1 MNISIEHVT
10 KKIKDATVL
19 KDICL
24 EMKGGTV
31 YGLQGKNGSGKTM
44 LMRAISGLIRPT
56 SGRIVIN
63 GEQLHKNI
71 SIPRSI
77 GLLLENPSLLPEYD
91 ASQNLKLLAKMQGG
105 VPEEEIRQLIR
116 DVGLDDAGH
125 KKVEKY
131 SLGMKQRLGIA
142 AAILGSPDIILLDEP
157 INAIDGEGVEEIR
170 SLILSLKNEKR
181 IIIVACHDK
190 EEMNLLADEIV
201 HLRDGR
207 IEGQENGVADAV
219 RQVLNYYKVRNPG
232 TLLDHWLIMTAG
244 TQPYQPNTLH
254 SYKFP
259 TIWLIMQAFM
269 LLVVNG
275 YTSGDLEEHGS
286 VMIVKSRSRAGWW
299 LSKCVW
305 CMFSTLLA
313 YVIYYIPMFLI
324 FAWRG
329 IPMKMHLTKRLVT
342 TSVEGF
348 LNWKTADVCA
358 VVLFIPVAVMMFLC
372 LLQMLLEV
380 VWSPA
385 VAIILLLVI
394 QGISAYK
401 QSVFLWGNWGI
412 PVRMLKTPIGYI
424 GNLRCSIAGIIVCIV
439 IGTIL
444 FKRRDLLFK
453 E

>member
-157 INAIDGEGVEEIR
+157 INAIDGEGVKEIR

-207 IEGQENGVADAV
+207 IEGQENGGAA
-219 RQVLNYYKVRNPG
+219 
-232 TLLDHWLIMTAG
+232 
-244 TQPYQPNTLH
+244 
-254 SYKFP
+254 
-259 TIWLIMQAFM
+259 
-269 LLVVNG
+269 
-275 YTSGDLEEHGS
+275 
-286 VMIVKSRSRAGWW
+286 
-299 LSKCVW
+299 
-305 CMFSTLLA
+305 
-313 YVIYYIPMFLI
+313 
-324 FAWRG
+324 
-329 IPMKMHLTKRLVT
+329 
-342 TSVEGF
+342 
-348 LNWKTADVCA
+348 
-358 VVLFIPVAVMMFLC
+358 
-372 LLQMLLEV
+372 
-380 VWSPA
+380 
-385 VAIILLLVI
+385 
-394 QGISAYK
+394 
-401 QSVFLWGNWGI
+401 
-412 PVRMLKTPIGYI
+412 
-424 GNLRCSIAGIIVCIV
+424 
-439 IGTIL
+439 
-444 FKRRDLLFK
+444 
-453 E
+453 

>member
-170 SLILSLKNEKR
+170 SLISLKNEKR

-207 IEGQENGVADAV
+207 IEGQENGGAA
-219 RQVLNYYKVRNPG
+219 
-232 TLLDHWLIMTAG
+232 
-244 TQPYQPNTLH
+244 
-254 SYKFP
+254 
-259 TIWLIMQAFM
+259 
-269 LLVVNG
+269 
-275 YTSGDLEEHGS
+275 
-286 VMIVKSRSRAGWW
+286 
-299 LSKCVW
+299 
-305 CMFSTLLA
+305 
-313 YVIYYIPMFLI
+313 
-324 FAWRG
+324 
-329 IPMKMHLTKRLVT
+329 
-342 TSVEGF
+342 
-348 LNWKTADVCA
+348 
-358 VVLFIPVAVMMFLC
+358 
-372 LLQMLLEV
+372 
-380 VWSPA
+380 
-385 VAIILLLVI
+385 
-394 QGISAYK
+394 
-401 QSVFLWGNWGI
+401 
-412 PVRMLKTPIGYI
+412 
-424 GNLRCSIAGIIVCIV
+424 
-439 IGTIL
+439 
-444 FKRRDLLFK
+444 
-453 E
+453 

>member
-105 VPEEEIRQLIR
+105 VPEEEIRQLSR
-116 DVGLDDAGH
+116 DVGLEDAGH

-207 IEGQENGVADAV
+207 IEGQENGGAA
-219 RQVLNYYKVRNPG
+219 
-232 TLLDHWLIMTAG
+232 
-244 TQPYQPNTLH
+244 
-254 SYKFP
+254 
-259 TIWLIMQAFM
+259 
-269 LLVVNG
+269 
-275 YTSGDLEEHGS
+275 
-286 VMIVKSRSRAGWW
+286 
-299 LSKCVW
+299 
-305 CMFSTLLA
+305 
-313 YVIYYIPMFLI
+313 
-324 FAWRG
+324 
-329 IPMKMHLTKRLVT
+329 
-342 TSVEGF
+342 
-348 LNWKTADVCA
+348 
-358 VVLFIPVAVMMFLC
+358 
-372 LLQMLLEV
+372 
-380 VWSPA
+380 
-385 VAIILLLVI
+385 
-394 QGISAYK
+394 
-401 QSVFLWGNWGI
+401 
-412 PVRMLKTPIGYI
+412 
-424 GNLRCSIAGIIVCIV
+424 
-439 IGTIL
+439 
-444 FKRRDLLFK
+444 
-453 E
+453 

>member
-105 VPEEEIRQLIR
+105 VPEDEIRQLIR
-116 DVGLDDAGH
+116 DVGLEDAGH

-207 IEGQENGVADAV
+207 IEGQENGGAA
-219 RQVLNYYKVRNPG
+219 
-232 TLLDHWLIMTAG
+232 
-244 TQPYQPNTLH
+244 
-254 SYKFP
+254 
-259 TIWLIMQAFM
+259 
-269 LLVVNG
+269 
-275 YTSGDLEEHGS
+275 
-286 VMIVKSRSRAGWW
+286 
-299 LSKCVW
+299 
-305 CMFSTLLA
+305 
-313 YVIYYIPMFLI
+313 
-324 FAWRG
+324 
-329 IPMKMHLTKRLVT
+329 
-342 TSVEGF
+342 
-348 LNWKTADVCA
+348 
-358 VVLFIPVAVMMFLC
+358 
-372 LLQMLLEV
+372 
-380 VWSPA
+380 
-385 VAIILLLVI
+385 
-394 QGISAYK
+394 
-401 QSVFLWGNWGI
+401 
-412 PVRMLKTPIGYI
+412 
-424 GNLRCSIAGIIVCIV
+424 
-439 IGTIL
+439 
-444 FKRRDLLFK
+444 
-453 E
+453 

>member
-116 DVGLDDAGH
+116 DVGLEDAGH

-142 AAILGSPDIILLDEP
+142 AAIIGSPDIILLDEP

-207 IEGQENGVADAV
+207 IEGQENGGAA
-219 RQVLNYYKVRNPG
+219 
-232 TLLDHWLIMTAG
+232 
-244 TQPYQPNTLH
+244 
-254 SYKFP
+254 
-259 TIWLIMQAFM
+259 
-269 LLVVNG
+269 
-275 YTSGDLEEHGS
+275 
-286 VMIVKSRSRAGWW
+286 
-299 LSKCVW
+299 
-305 CMFSTLLA
+305 
-313 YVIYYIPMFLI
+313 
-324 FAWRG
+324 
-329 IPMKMHLTKRLVT
+329 
-342 TSVEGF
+342 
-348 LNWKTADVCA
+348 
-358 VVLFIPVAVMMFLC
+358 
-372 LLQMLLEV
+372 
-380 VWSPA
+380 
-385 VAIILLLVI
+385 
-394 QGISAYK
+394 
-401 QSVFLWGNWGI
+401 
-412 PVRMLKTPIGYI
+412 
-424 GNLRCSIAGIIVCIV
+424 
-439 IGTIL
+439 
-444 FKRRDLLFK
+444 
-453 E
+453 

>member
-10 KKIKDATVL
+10 KKIKNATVL

-56 SGRIVIN
+56 SRRIGIN

-116 DVGLDDAGH
+116 DVGLEDAGH

-207 IEGQENGVADAV
+207 IEGQENGGAA
-219 RQVLNYYKVRNPG
+219 
-232 TLLDHWLIMTAG
+232 
-244 TQPYQPNTLH
+244 
-254 SYKFP
+254 
-259 TIWLIMQAFM
+259 
-269 LLVVNG
+269 
-275 YTSGDLEEHGS
+275 
-286 VMIVKSRSRAGWW
+286 
-299 LSKCVW
+299 
-305 CMFSTLLA
+305 
-313 YVIYYIPMFLI
+313 
-324 FAWRG
+324 
-329 IPMKMHLTKRLVT
+329 
-342 TSVEGF
+342 
-348 LNWKTADVCA
+348 
-358 VVLFIPVAVMMFLC
+358 
-372 LLQMLLEV
+372 
-380 VWSPA
+380 
-385 VAIILLLVI
+385 
-394 QGISAYK
+394 
-401 QSVFLWGNWGI
+401 
-412 PVRMLKTPIGYI
+412 
-424 GNLRCSIAGIIVCIV
+424 
-439 IGTIL
+439 
-444 FKRRDLLFK
+444 
-453 E
+453 

>member
-91 ASQNLKLLAKMQGG
+91 AFQNLKLLAKMQGG

-116 DVGLDDAGH
+116 D
-125 KKVEKY
+125 VEKY

-207 IEGQENGVADAV
+207 IEGQENGGAA
-219 RQVLNYYKVRNPG
+219 
-232 TLLDHWLIMTAG
+232 
-244 TQPYQPNTLH
+244 
-254 SYKFP
+254 
-259 TIWLIMQAFM
+259 
-269 LLVVNG
+269 
-275 YTSGDLEEHGS
+275 
-286 VMIVKSRSRAGWW
+286 
-299 LSKCVW
+299 
-305 CMFSTLLA
+305 
-313 YVIYYIPMFLI
+313 
-324 FAWRG
+324 
-329 IPMKMHLTKRLVT
+329 
-342 TSVEGF
+342 
-348 LNWKTADVCA
+348 
-358 VVLFIPVAVMMFLC
+358 
-372 LLQMLLEV
+372 
-380 VWSPA
+380 
-385 VAIILLLVI
+385 
-394 QGISAYK
+394 
-401 QSVFLWGNWGI
+401 
-412 PVRMLKTPIGYI
+412 
-424 GNLRCSIAGIIVCIV
+424 
-439 IGTIL
+439 
-444 FKRRDLLFK
+444 
-453 E
+453 

>member
-10 KKIKDATVL
+10 KKIKNATVL

-77 GLLLENPSLLPEYD
+77 GLLLENPPLLPEYD

-116 DVGLDDAGH
+116 DVGLEDAGH

-207 IEGQENGVADAV
+207 IEGQENGGAA
-219 RQVLNYYKVRNPG
+219 
-232 TLLDHWLIMTAG
+232 
-244 TQPYQPNTLH
+244 
-254 SYKFP
+254 
-259 TIWLIMQAFM
+259 
-269 LLVVNG
+269 
-275 YTSGDLEEHGS
+275 
-286 VMIVKSRSRAGWW
+286 
-299 LSKCVW
+299 
-305 CMFSTLLA
+305 
-313 YVIYYIPMFLI
+313 
-324 FAWRG
+324 
-329 IPMKMHLTKRLVT
+329 
-342 TSVEGF
+342 
-348 LNWKTADVCA
+348 
-358 VVLFIPVAVMMFLC
+358 
-372 LLQMLLEV
+372 
-380 VWSPA
+380 
-385 VAIILLLVI
+385 
-394 QGISAYK
+394 
-401 QSVFLWGNWGI
+401 
-412 PVRMLKTPIGYI
+412 
-424 GNLRCSIAGIIVCIV
+424 
-439 IGTIL
+439 
-444 FKRRDLLFK
+444 
-453 E
+453 

>member
-24 EMKGGTV
+24 EMKGRTV

-207 IEGQENGVADAV
+207 IEGQENGGAA
-219 RQVLNYYKVRNPG
+219 
-232 TLLDHWLIMTAG
+232 
-244 TQPYQPNTLH
+244 
-254 SYKFP
+254 
-259 TIWLIMQAFM
+259 
-269 LLVVNG
+269 
-275 YTSGDLEEHGS
+275 
-286 VMIVKSRSRAGWW
+286 
-299 LSKCVW
+299 
-305 CMFSTLLA
+305 
-313 YVIYYIPMFLI
+313 
-324 FAWRG
+324 
-329 IPMKMHLTKRLVT
+329 
-342 TSVEGF
+342 
-348 LNWKTADVCA
+348 
-358 VVLFIPVAVMMFLC
+358 
-372 LLQMLLEV
+372 
-380 VWSPA
+380 
-385 VAIILLLVI
+385 
-394 QGISAYK
+394 
-401 QSVFLWGNWGI
+401 
-412 PVRMLKTPIGYI
+412 
-424 GNLRCSIAGIIVCIV
+424 
-439 IGTIL
+439 
-444 FKRRDLLFK
+444 
-453 E
+453 

>member
-105 VPEEEIRQLIR
+105 VPKEEIRQLIR
-116 DVGLDDAGH
+116 DVGLEDAGH

-207 IEGQENGVADAV
+207 IEGQENGGAA
-219 RQVLNYYKVRNPG
+219 
-232 TLLDHWLIMTAG
+232 
-244 TQPYQPNTLH
+244 
-254 SYKFP
+254 
-259 TIWLIMQAFM
+259 
-269 LLVVNG
+269 
-275 YTSGDLEEHGS
+275 
-286 VMIVKSRSRAGWW
+286 
-299 LSKCVW
+299 
-305 CMFSTLLA
+305 
-313 YVIYYIPMFLI
+313 
-324 FAWRG
+324 
-329 IPMKMHLTKRLVT
+329 
-342 TSVEGF
+342 
-348 LNWKTADVCA
+348 
-358 VVLFIPVAVMMFLC
+358 
-372 LLQMLLEV
+372 
-380 VWSPA
+380 
-385 VAIILLLVI
+385 
-394 QGISAYK
+394 
-401 QSVFLWGNWGI
+401 
-412 PVRMLKTPIGYI
+412 
-424 GNLRCSIAGIIVCIV
+424 
-439 IGTIL
+439 
-444 FKRRDLLFK
+444 
-453 E
+453 

>member
-77 GLLLENPSLLPEYD
+77 GLLLENPPLLPEYD

-116 DVGLDDAGH
+116 DVGLEDAGH

-207 IEGQENGVADAV
+207 IEGQENGGAA
-219 RQVLNYYKVRNPG
+219 
-232 TLLDHWLIMTAG
+232 
-244 TQPYQPNTLH
+244 
-254 SYKFP
+254 
-259 TIWLIMQAFM
+259 
-269 LLVVNG
+269 
-275 YTSGDLEEHGS
+275 
-286 VMIVKSRSRAGWW
+286 
-299 LSKCVW
+299 
-305 CMFSTLLA
+305 
-313 YVIYYIPMFLI
+313 
-324 FAWRG
+324 
-329 IPMKMHLTKRLVT
+329 
-342 TSVEGF
+342 
-348 LNWKTADVCA
+348 
-358 VVLFIPVAVMMFLC
+358 
-372 LLQMLLEV
+372 
-380 VWSPA
+380 
-385 VAIILLLVI
+385 
-394 QGISAYK
+394 
-401 QSVFLWGNWGI
+401 
-412 PVRMLKTPIGYI
+412 
-424 GNLRCSIAGIIVCIV
+424 
-439 IGTIL
+439 
-444 FKRRDLLFK
+444 
-453 E
+453 

>member
-10 KKIKDATVL
+10 KKIKNATVL

-31 YGLQGKNGSGKTM
+31 YGLQGKNGCGKTM

-116 DVGLDDAGH
+116 DVGLEDAGH

-207 IEGQENGVADAV
+207 IEGQENGGAA
-219 RQVLNYYKVRNPG
+219 
-232 TLLDHWLIMTAG
+232 
-244 TQPYQPNTLH
+244 
-254 SYKFP
+254 
-259 TIWLIMQAFM
+259 
-269 LLVVNG
+269 
-275 YTSGDLEEHGS
+275 
-286 VMIVKSRSRAGWW
+286 
-299 LSKCVW
+299 
-305 CMFSTLLA
+305 
-313 YVIYYIPMFLI
+313 
-324 FAWRG
+324 
-329 IPMKMHLTKRLVT
+329 
-342 TSVEGF
+342 
-348 LNWKTADVCA
+348 
-358 VVLFIPVAVMMFLC
+358 
-372 LLQMLLEV
+372 
-380 VWSPA
+380 
-385 VAIILLLVI
+385 
-394 QGISAYK
+394 
-401 QSVFLWGNWGI
+401 
-412 PVRMLKTPIGYI
+412 
-424 GNLRCSIAGIIVCIV
+424 
-439 IGTIL
+439 
-444 FKRRDLLFK
+444 
-453 E
+453 

>member
-142 AAILGSPDIILLDEP
+142 AAIMEHPRILLLDEP
-157 INAIDGEGVEEIR
+157 TNALDAGGIEMIKEIVQKRKAEGSLIIITCHDASILETLSDEIYVLEEGKVVEHVACASREGVE
-170 SLILSLKNEKR
+170 
-181 IIIVACHDK
+181 
-190 EEMNLLADEIV
+190 
-201 HLRDGR
+201 
-207 IEGQENGVADAV
+207 
-219 RQVLNYYKVRNPG
+219 
-232 TLLDHWLIMTAG
+232 
-244 TQPYQPNTLH
+244 
-254 SYKFP
+254 
-259 TIWLIMQAFM
+259 
-269 LLVVNG
+269 
-275 YTSGDLEEHGS
+275 
-286 VMIVKSRSRAGWW
+286 
-299 LSKCVW
+299 
-305 CMFSTLLA
+305 
-313 YVIYYIPMFLI
+313 IP
-324 FAWRG
+324 
-329 IPMKMHLTKRLVT
+329 
-342 TSVEGF
+342 
-348 LNWKTADVCA
+348 
-358 VVLFIPVAVMMFLC
+358 
-372 LLQMLLEV
+372 
-380 VWSPA
+380 
-385 VAIILLLVI
+385 
-394 QGISAYK
+394 
-401 QSVFLWGNWGI
+401 
-412 PVRMLKTPIGYI
+412 
-424 GNLRCSIAGIIVCIV
+424 
-439 IGTIL
+439 
-444 FKRRDLLFK
+444 
-453 E
+453 

>member
-181 IIIVACHDK
+181 III
-190 EEMNLLADEIV
+190 
-201 HLRDGR
+201 
-207 IEGQENGVADAV
+207 EGQENGGAA
-219 RQVLNYYKVRNPG
+219 
-232 TLLDHWLIMTAG
+232 
-244 TQPYQPNTLH
+244 
-254 SYKFP
+254 
-259 TIWLIMQAFM
+259 
-269 LLVVNG
+269 
-275 YTSGDLEEHGS
+275 
-286 VMIVKSRSRAGWW
+286 
-299 LSKCVW
+299 
-305 CMFSTLLA
+305 
-313 YVIYYIPMFLI
+313 
-324 FAWRG
+324 
-329 IPMKMHLTKRLVT
+329 
-342 TSVEGF
+342 
-348 LNWKTADVCA
+348 
-358 VVLFIPVAVMMFLC
+358 
-372 LLQMLLEV
+372 
-380 VWSPA
+380 
-385 VAIILLLVI
+385 
-394 QGISAYK
+394 
-401 QSVFLWGNWGI
+401 
-412 PVRMLKTPIGYI
+412 
-424 GNLRCSIAGIIVCIV
+424 
-439 IGTIL
+439 
-444 FKRRDLLFK
+444 
-453 E
+453 

>member
-91 ASQNLKLLAKMQGG
+91 AFQNLKLLAKMQGG
-105 VPEEEIRQLIR
+105 VPEGEIRQLIR
-116 DVGLDDAGH
+116 DVGLEDAGH

-207 IEGQENGVADAV
+207 IEGQENGGAA
-219 RQVLNYYKVRNPG
+219 
-232 TLLDHWLIMTAG
+232 
-244 TQPYQPNTLH
+244 
-254 SYKFP
+254 
-259 TIWLIMQAFM
+259 
-269 LLVVNG
+269 
-275 YTSGDLEEHGS
+275 
-286 VMIVKSRSRAGWW
+286 
-299 LSKCVW
+299 
-305 CMFSTLLA
+305 
-313 YVIYYIPMFLI
+313 
-324 FAWRG
+324 
-329 IPMKMHLTKRLVT
+329 
-342 TSVEGF
+342 
-348 LNWKTADVCA
+348 
-358 VVLFIPVAVMMFLC
+358 
-372 LLQMLLEV
+372 
-380 VWSPA
+380 
-385 VAIILLLVI
+385 
-394 QGISAYK
+394 
-401 QSVFLWGNWGI
+401 
-412 PVRMLKTPIGYI
+412 
-424 GNLRCSIAGIIVCIV
+424 
-439 IGTIL
+439 
-444 FKRRDLLFK
+444 
-453 E
+453 

>member
-105 VPEEEIRQLIR
+105 VPEDEIRQLIR
-116 DVGLDDAGH
+116 DVGLEDAGH

-190 EEMNLLADEIV
+190 EEMNLFADEIV

-207 IEGQENGVADAV
+207 IEGQENGGAA
-219 RQVLNYYKVRNPG
+219 
-232 TLLDHWLIMTAG
+232 
-244 TQPYQPNTLH
+244 
-254 SYKFP
+254 
-259 TIWLIMQAFM
+259 
-269 LLVVNG
+269 
-275 YTSGDLEEHGS
+275 
-286 VMIVKSRSRAGWW
+286 
-299 LSKCVW
+299 
-305 CMFSTLLA
+305 
-313 YVIYYIPMFLI
+313 
-324 FAWRG
+324 
-329 IPMKMHLTKRLVT
+329 
-342 TSVEGF
+342 
-348 LNWKTADVCA
+348 
-358 VVLFIPVAVMMFLC
+358 
-372 LLQMLLEV
+372 
-380 VWSPA
+380 
-385 VAIILLLVI
+385 
-394 QGISAYK
+394 
-401 QSVFLWGNWGI
+401 
-412 PVRMLKTPIGYI
+412 
-424 GNLRCSIAGIIVCIV
+424 
-439 IGTIL
+439 
-444 FKRRDLLFK
+444 
-453 E
+453 

>member
-19 KDICL
+19 KDSCL

-207 IEGQENGVADAV
+207 IEGQENGGAA
-219 RQVLNYYKVRNPG
+219 
-232 TLLDHWLIMTAG
+232 
-244 TQPYQPNTLH
+244 
-254 SYKFP
+254 
-259 TIWLIMQAFM
+259 
-269 LLVVNG
+269 
-275 YTSGDLEEHGS
+275 
-286 VMIVKSRSRAGWW
+286 
-299 LSKCVW
+299 
-305 CMFSTLLA
+305 
-313 YVIYYIPMFLI
+313 
-324 FAWRG
+324 
-329 IPMKMHLTKRLVT
+329 
-342 TSVEGF
+342 
-348 LNWKTADVCA
+348 
-358 VVLFIPVAVMMFLC
+358 
-372 LLQMLLEV
+372 
-380 VWSPA
+380 
-385 VAIILLLVI
+385 
-394 QGISAYK
+394 
-401 QSVFLWGNWGI
+401 
-412 PVRMLKTPIGYI
+412 
-424 GNLRCSIAGIIVCIV
+424 
-439 IGTIL
+439 
-444 FKRRDLLFK
+444 
-453 E
+453 

>member
-116 DVGLDDAGH
+116 DVGLEDAGH

-131 SLGMKQRLGIA
+131 SLGMKQSLGIA

-207 IEGQENGVADAV
+207 IEGQENGGAA
-219 RQVLNYYKVRNPG
+219 
-232 TLLDHWLIMTAG
+232 
-244 TQPYQPNTLH
+244 
-254 SYKFP
+254 
-259 TIWLIMQAFM
+259 
-269 LLVVNG
+269 
-275 YTSGDLEEHGS
+275 
-286 VMIVKSRSRAGWW
+286 
-299 LSKCVW
+299 
-305 CMFSTLLA
+305 
-313 YVIYYIPMFLI
+313 
-324 FAWRG
+324 
-329 IPMKMHLTKRLVT
+329 
-342 TSVEGF
+342 
-348 LNWKTADVCA
+348 
-358 VVLFIPVAVMMFLC
+358 
-372 LLQMLLEV
+372 
-380 VWSPA
+380 
-385 VAIILLLVI
+385 
-394 QGISAYK
+394 
-401 QSVFLWGNWGI
+401 
-412 PVRMLKTPIGYI
+412 
-424 GNLRCSIAGIIVCIV
+424 
-439 IGTIL
+439 
-444 FKRRDLLFK
+444 
-453 E
+453 

>member
-105 VPEEEIRQLIR
+105 VPEDEIRQLIR
-116 DVGLDDAGH
+116 DVGLEDAGH

-207 IEGQENGVADAV
+207 IEGQENG
-219 RQVLNYYKVRNPG
+219 G
-232 TLLDHWLIMTAG
+232 TA
-244 TQPYQPNTLH
+244 
-254 SYKFP
+254 
-259 TIWLIMQAFM
+259 
-269 LLVVNG
+269 
-275 YTSGDLEEHGS
+275 
-286 VMIVKSRSRAGWW
+286 
-299 LSKCVW
+299 
-305 CMFSTLLA
+305 
-313 YVIYYIPMFLI
+313 
-324 FAWRG
+324 
-329 IPMKMHLTKRLVT
+329 
-342 TSVEGF
+342 
-348 LNWKTADVCA
+348 
-358 VVLFIPVAVMMFLC
+358 
-372 LLQMLLEV
+372 
-380 VWSPA
+380 
-385 VAIILLLVI
+385 
-394 QGISAYK
+394 
-401 QSVFLWGNWGI
+401 
-412 PVRMLKTPIGYI
+412 
-424 GNLRCSIAGIIVCIV
+424 
-439 IGTIL
+439 
-444 FKRRDLLFK
+444 
-453 E
+453 

>member
-190 EEMNLLADEIV
+190 EEMNLLADEIA

-207 IEGQENGVADAV
+207 IEGQENGGAA
-219 RQVLNYYKVRNPG
+219 
-232 TLLDHWLIMTAG
+232 
-244 TQPYQPNTLH
+244 
-254 SYKFP
+254 
-259 TIWLIMQAFM
+259 
-269 LLVVNG
+269 
-275 YTSGDLEEHGS
+275 
-286 VMIVKSRSRAGWW
+286 
-299 LSKCVW
+299 
-305 CMFSTLLA
+305 
-313 YVIYYIPMFLI
+313 
-324 FAWRG
+324 
-329 IPMKMHLTKRLVT
+329 
-342 TSVEGF
+342 
-348 LNWKTADVCA
+348 
-358 VVLFIPVAVMMFLC
+358 
-372 LLQMLLEV
+372 
-380 VWSPA
+380 
-385 VAIILLLVI
+385 
-394 QGISAYK
+394 
-401 QSVFLWGNWGI
+401 
-412 PVRMLKTPIGYI
+412 
-424 GNLRCSIAGIIVCIV
+424 
-439 IGTIL
+439 
-444 FKRRDLLFK
+444 
-453 E
+453 

>member
-10 KKIKDATVL
+10 KKIKDATLL

-207 IEGQENGVADAV
+207 IEGQENGGAA
-219 RQVLNYYKVRNPG
+219 
-232 TLLDHWLIMTAG
+232 
-244 TQPYQPNTLH
+244 
-254 SYKFP
+254 
-259 TIWLIMQAFM
+259 
-269 LLVVNG
+269 
-275 YTSGDLEEHGS
+275 
-286 VMIVKSRSRAGWW
+286 
-299 LSKCVW
+299 
-305 CMFSTLLA
+305 
-313 YVIYYIPMFLI
+313 
-324 FAWRG
+324 
-329 IPMKMHLTKRLVT
+329 
-342 TSVEGF
+342 
-348 LNWKTADVCA
+348 
-358 VVLFIPVAVMMFLC
+358 
-372 LLQMLLEV
+372 
-380 VWSPA
+380 
-385 VAIILLLVI
+385 
-394 QGISAYK
+394 
-401 QSVFLWGNWGI
+401 
-412 PVRMLKTPIGYI
+412 
-424 GNLRCSIAGIIVCIV
+424 
-439 IGTIL
+439 
-444 FKRRDLLFK
+444 
-453 E
+453 

>member
-105 VPEEEIRQLIR
+105 VSEEEIRQLIR
-116 DVGLDDAGH
+116 DVGLEDAGH

-207 IEGQENGVADAV
+207 IEGQENGGAA
-219 RQVLNYYKVRNPG
+219 
-232 TLLDHWLIMTAG
+232 
-244 TQPYQPNTLH
+244 
-254 SYKFP
+254 
-259 TIWLIMQAFM
+259 
-269 LLVVNG
+269 
-275 YTSGDLEEHGS
+275 
-286 VMIVKSRSRAGWW
+286 
-299 LSKCVW
+299 
-305 CMFSTLLA
+305 
-313 YVIYYIPMFLI
+313 
-324 FAWRG
+324 
-329 IPMKMHLTKRLVT
+329 
-342 TSVEGF
+342 
-348 LNWKTADVCA
+348 
-358 VVLFIPVAVMMFLC
+358 
-372 LLQMLLEV
+372 
-380 VWSPA
+380 
-385 VAIILLLVI
+385 
-394 QGISAYK
+394 
-401 QSVFLWGNWGI
+401 
-412 PVRMLKTPIGYI
+412 
-424 GNLRCSIAGIIVCIV
+424 
-439 IGTIL
+439 
-444 FKRRDLLFK
+444 
-453 E
+453 

>member
-91 ASQNLKLLAKMQGG
+91 ASQKLKLLAKMQGG
-105 VPEEEIRQLIR
+105 VPEDEIRQLIR
-116 DVGLDDAGH
+116 DVGLEDAGH

-207 IEGQENGVADAV
+207 IEGQENGGAA
-219 RQVLNYYKVRNPG
+219 
-232 TLLDHWLIMTAG
+232 
-244 TQPYQPNTLH
+244 
-254 SYKFP
+254 
-259 TIWLIMQAFM
+259 
-269 LLVVNG
+269 
-275 YTSGDLEEHGS
+275 
-286 VMIVKSRSRAGWW
+286 
-299 LSKCVW
+299 
-305 CMFSTLLA
+305 
-313 YVIYYIPMFLI
+313 
-324 FAWRG
+324 
-329 IPMKMHLTKRLVT
+329 
-342 TSVEGF
+342 
-348 LNWKTADVCA
+348 
-358 VVLFIPVAVMMFLC
+358 
-372 LLQMLLEV
+372 
-380 VWSPA
+380 
-385 VAIILLLVI
+385 
-394 QGISAYK
+394 
-401 QSVFLWGNWGI
+401 
-412 PVRMLKTPIGYI
+412 
-424 GNLRCSIAGIIVCIV
+424 
-439 IGTIL
+439 
-444 FKRRDLLFK
+444 
-453 E
+453 

>member
-10 KKIKDATVL
+10 KKIKGATVL

-116 DVGLDDAGH
+116 DVGLEDAGH

-207 IEGQENGVADAV
+207 IEGQENGGAA
-219 RQVLNYYKVRNPG
+219 
-232 TLLDHWLIMTAG
+232 
-244 TQPYQPNTLH
+244 
-254 SYKFP
+254 
-259 TIWLIMQAFM
+259 
-269 LLVVNG
+269 
-275 YTSGDLEEHGS
+275 
-286 VMIVKSRSRAGWW
+286 
-299 LSKCVW
+299 
-305 CMFSTLLA
+305 
-313 YVIYYIPMFLI
+313 
-324 FAWRG
+324 
-329 IPMKMHLTKRLVT
+329 
-342 TSVEGF
+342 
-348 LNWKTADVCA
+348 
-358 VVLFIPVAVMMFLC
+358 
-372 LLQMLLEV
+372 
-380 VWSPA
+380 
-385 VAIILLLVI
+385 
-394 QGISAYK
+394 
-401 QSVFLWGNWGI
+401 
-412 PVRMLKTPIGYI
+412 
-424 GNLRCSIAGIIVCIV
+424 
-439 IGTIL
+439 
-444 FKRRDLLFK
+444 
-453 E
+453 

>member
-77 GLLLENPSLLPEYD
+77 GLLLENPSFLPEYD

-116 DVGLDDAGH
+116 DVGLEDAGH

-207 IEGQENGVADAV
+207 IEGQENGGAA
-219 RQVLNYYKVRNPG
+219 
-232 TLLDHWLIMTAG
+232 
-244 TQPYQPNTLH
+244 
-254 SYKFP
+254 
-259 TIWLIMQAFM
+259 
-269 LLVVNG
+269 
-275 YTSGDLEEHGS
+275 
-286 VMIVKSRSRAGWW
+286 
-299 LSKCVW
+299 
-305 CMFSTLLA
+305 
-313 YVIYYIPMFLI
+313 
-324 FAWRG
+324 
-329 IPMKMHLTKRLVT
+329 
-342 TSVEGF
+342 
-348 LNWKTADVCA
+348 
-358 VVLFIPVAVMMFLC
+358 
-372 LLQMLLEV
+372 
-380 VWSPA
+380 
-385 VAIILLLVI
+385 
-394 QGISAYK
+394 
-401 QSVFLWGNWGI
+401 
-412 PVRMLKTPIGYI
+412 
-424 GNLRCSIAGIIVCIV
+424 
-439 IGTIL
+439 
-444 FKRRDLLFK
+444 
-453 E
+453 

>member
-31 YGLQGKNGSGKTM
+31 YGLQGKNCSGKTM

-116 DVGLDDAGH
+116 DVGLEYAGH

-207 IEGQENGVADAV
+207 IEGQENGGAA
-219 RQVLNYYKVRNPG
+219 
-232 TLLDHWLIMTAG
+232 
-244 TQPYQPNTLH
+244 
-254 SYKFP
+254 
-259 TIWLIMQAFM
+259 
-269 LLVVNG
+269 
-275 YTSGDLEEHGS
+275 
-286 VMIVKSRSRAGWW
+286 
-299 LSKCVW
+299 
-305 CMFSTLLA
+305 
-313 YVIYYIPMFLI
+313 
-324 FAWRG
+324 
-329 IPMKMHLTKRLVT
+329 
-342 TSVEGF
+342 
-348 LNWKTADVCA
+348 
-358 VVLFIPVAVMMFLC
+358 
-372 LLQMLLEV
+372 
-380 VWSPA
+380 
-385 VAIILLLVI
+385 
-394 QGISAYK
+394 
-401 QSVFLWGNWGI
+401 
-412 PVRMLKTPIGYI
+412 
-424 GNLRCSIAGIIVCIV
+424 
-439 IGTIL
+439 
-444 FKRRDLLFK
+444 
-453 E
+453 

>member
-142 AAILGSPDIILLDEP
+142 AASLGSPDIILLDEP

-207 IEGQENGVADAV
+207 IEGQENGGAA
-219 RQVLNYYKVRNPG
+219 
-232 TLLDHWLIMTAG
+232 
-244 TQPYQPNTLH
+244 
-254 SYKFP
+254 
-259 TIWLIMQAFM
+259 
-269 LLVVNG
+269 
-275 YTSGDLEEHGS
+275 
-286 VMIVKSRSRAGWW
+286 
-299 LSKCVW
+299 
-305 CMFSTLLA
+305 
-313 YVIYYIPMFLI
+313 
-324 FAWRG
+324 
-329 IPMKMHLTKRLVT
+329 
-342 TSVEGF
+342 
-348 LNWKTADVCA
+348 
-358 VVLFIPVAVMMFLC
+358 
-372 LLQMLLEV
+372 
-380 VWSPA
+380 
-385 VAIILLLVI
+385 
-394 QGISAYK
+394 
-401 QSVFLWGNWGI
+401 
-412 PVRMLKTPIGYI
+412 
-424 GNLRCSIAGIIVCIV
+424 
-439 IGTIL
+439 
-444 FKRRDLLFK
+444 
-453 E
+453 

>member
-10 KKIKDATVL
+10 KKIKNATVL

-116 DVGLDDAGH
+116 DVGLEDAGH

-201 HLRDGR
+201 PLRDGR
-207 IEGQENGVADAV
+207 IEGQENGGAA
-219 RQVLNYYKVRNPG
+219 
-232 TLLDHWLIMTAG
+232 
-244 TQPYQPNTLH
+244 
-254 SYKFP
+254 
-259 TIWLIMQAFM
+259 
-269 LLVVNG
+269 
-275 YTSGDLEEHGS
+275 
-286 VMIVKSRSRAGWW
+286 
-299 LSKCVW
+299 
-305 CMFSTLLA
+305 
-313 YVIYYIPMFLI
+313 
-324 FAWRG
+324 
-329 IPMKMHLTKRLVT
+329 
-342 TSVEGF
+342 
-348 LNWKTADVCA
+348 
-358 VVLFIPVAVMMFLC
+358 
-372 LLQMLLEV
+372 
-380 VWSPA
+380 
-385 VAIILLLVI
+385 
-394 QGISAYK
+394 
-401 QSVFLWGNWGI
+401 
-412 PVRMLKTPIGYI
+412 
-424 GNLRCSIAGIIVCIV
+424 
-439 IGTIL
+439 
-444 FKRRDLLFK
+444 
-453 E
+453 

>member
-10 KKIKDATVL
+10 KKIKNATVL

-24 EMKGGTV
+24 ELKGGTV

-91 ASQNLKLLAKMQGG
+91 AFQNLKLLAKMQGG

-116 DVGLDDAGH
+116 DVGLEDAGH

-207 IEGQENGVADAV
+207 IEGQENGGAA
-219 RQVLNYYKVRNPG
+219 
-232 TLLDHWLIMTAG
+232 
-244 TQPYQPNTLH
+244 
-254 SYKFP
+254 
-259 TIWLIMQAFM
+259 
-269 LLVVNG
+269 
-275 YTSGDLEEHGS
+275 
-286 VMIVKSRSRAGWW
+286 
-299 LSKCVW
+299 
-305 CMFSTLLA
+305 
-313 YVIYYIPMFLI
+313 
-324 FAWRG
+324 
-329 IPMKMHLTKRLVT
+329 
-342 TSVEGF
+342 
-348 LNWKTADVCA
+348 
-358 VVLFIPVAVMMFLC
+358 
-372 LLQMLLEV
+372 
-380 VWSPA
+380 
-385 VAIILLLVI
+385 
-394 QGISAYK
+394 
-401 QSVFLWGNWGI
+401 
-412 PVRMLKTPIGYI
+412 
-424 GNLRCSIAGIIVCIV
+424 
-439 IGTIL
+439 
-444 FKRRDLLFK
+444 
-453 E
+453 

>member
-181 IIIVACHDK
+181 ILIVACHDK

-207 IEGQENGVADAV
+207 IEGQENGGAA
-219 RQVLNYYKVRNPG
+219 
-232 TLLDHWLIMTAG
+232 
-244 TQPYQPNTLH
+244 
-254 SYKFP
+254 
-259 TIWLIMQAFM
+259 
-269 LLVVNG
+269 
-275 YTSGDLEEHGS
+275 
-286 VMIVKSRSRAGWW
+286 
-299 LSKCVW
+299 
-305 CMFSTLLA
+305 
-313 YVIYYIPMFLI
+313 
-324 FAWRG
+324 
-329 IPMKMHLTKRLVT
+329 
-342 TSVEGF
+342 
-348 LNWKTADVCA
+348 
-358 VVLFIPVAVMMFLC
+358 
-372 LLQMLLEV
+372 
-380 VWSPA
+380 
-385 VAIILLLVI
+385 
-394 QGISAYK
+394 
-401 QSVFLWGNWGI
+401 
-412 PVRMLKTPIGYI
+412 
-424 GNLRCSIAGIIVCIV
+424 
-439 IGTIL
+439 
-444 FKRRDLLFK
+444 
-453 E
+453 

>member
-142 AAILGSPDIILLDEP
+142 AAILGSPEIILLDEP

-207 IEGQENGVADAV
+207 IEGQENGGAA
-219 RQVLNYYKVRNPG
+219 
-232 TLLDHWLIMTAG
+232 
-244 TQPYQPNTLH
+244 
-254 SYKFP
+254 
-259 TIWLIMQAFM
+259 
-269 LLVVNG
+269 
-275 YTSGDLEEHGS
+275 
-286 VMIVKSRSRAGWW
+286 
-299 LSKCVW
+299 
-305 CMFSTLLA
+305 
-313 YVIYYIPMFLI
+313 
-324 FAWRG
+324 
-329 IPMKMHLTKRLVT
+329 
-342 TSVEGF
+342 
-348 LNWKTADVCA
+348 
-358 VVLFIPVAVMMFLC
+358 
-372 LLQMLLEV
+372 
-380 VWSPA
+380 
-385 VAIILLLVI
+385 
-394 QGISAYK
+394 
-401 QSVFLWGNWGI
+401 
-412 PVRMLKTPIGYI
+412 
-424 GNLRCSIAGIIVCIV
+424 
-439 IGTIL
+439 
-444 FKRRDLLFK
+444 
-453 E
+453 

>member
-10 KKIKDATVL
+10 KKIKDATVRN
-19 KDICL
+19 DICL

-116 DVGLDDAGH
+116 DVGLEDAGH

-207 IEGQENGVADAV
+207 IEGQENGGAA
-219 RQVLNYYKVRNPG
+219 
-232 TLLDHWLIMTAG
+232 
-244 TQPYQPNTLH
+244 
-254 SYKFP
+254 
-259 TIWLIMQAFM
+259 
-269 LLVVNG
+269 
-275 YTSGDLEEHGS
+275 
-286 VMIVKSRSRAGWW
+286 
-299 LSKCVW
+299 
-305 CMFSTLLA
+305 
-313 YVIYYIPMFLI
+313 
-324 FAWRG
+324 
-329 IPMKMHLTKRLVT
+329 
-342 TSVEGF
+342 
-348 LNWKTADVCA
+348 
-358 VVLFIPVAVMMFLC
+358 
-372 LLQMLLEV
+372 
-380 VWSPA
+380 
-385 VAIILLLVI
+385 
-394 QGISAYK
+394 
-401 QSVFLWGNWGI
+401 
-412 PVRMLKTPIGYI
+412 
-424 GNLRCSIAGIIVCIV
+424 
-439 IGTIL
+439 
-444 FKRRDLLFK
+444 
-453 E
+453 

>member
-10 KKIKDATVL
+10 KKIKNATVL

-116 DVGLDDAGH
+116 DVGLEDAGH

-170 SLILSLKNEKR
+170 SLILSLKKEKR

-201 HLRDGR
+201 HLRDGG
-207 IEGQENGVADAV
+207 IEGQENGGAA
-219 RQVLNYYKVRNPG
+219 
-232 TLLDHWLIMTAG
+232 
-244 TQPYQPNTLH
+244 
-254 SYKFP
+254 
-259 TIWLIMQAFM
+259 
-269 LLVVNG
+269 
-275 YTSGDLEEHGS
+275 
-286 VMIVKSRSRAGWW
+286 
-299 LSKCVW
+299 
-305 CMFSTLLA
+305 
-313 YVIYYIPMFLI
+313 
-324 FAWRG
+324 
-329 IPMKMHLTKRLVT
+329 
-342 TSVEGF
+342 
-348 LNWKTADVCA
+348 
-358 VVLFIPVAVMMFLC
+358 
-372 LLQMLLEV
+372 
-380 VWSPA
+380 
-385 VAIILLLVI
+385 
-394 QGISAYK
+394 
-401 QSVFLWGNWGI
+401 
-412 PVRMLKTPIGYI
+412 
-424 GNLRCSIAGIIVCIV
+424 
-439 IGTIL
+439 
-444 FKRRDLLFK
+444 
-453 E
+453 

>member
-24 EMKGGTV
+24 EMKGGTE

-105 VPEEEIRQLIR
+105 VPEDEIRQLIR
-116 DVGLDDAGH
+116 DVGLEDAGH

-207 IEGQENGVADAV
+207 IEGQENGGAA
-219 RQVLNYYKVRNPG
+219 
-232 TLLDHWLIMTAG
+232 
-244 TQPYQPNTLH
+244 
-254 SYKFP
+254 
-259 TIWLIMQAFM
+259 
-269 LLVVNG
+269 
-275 YTSGDLEEHGS
+275 
-286 VMIVKSRSRAGWW
+286 
-299 LSKCVW
+299 
-305 CMFSTLLA
+305 
-313 YVIYYIPMFLI
+313 
-324 FAWRG
+324 
-329 IPMKMHLTKRLVT
+329 
-342 TSVEGF
+342 
-348 LNWKTADVCA
+348 
-358 VVLFIPVAVMMFLC
+358 
-372 LLQMLLEV
+372 
-380 VWSPA
+380 
-385 VAIILLLVI
+385 
-394 QGISAYK
+394 
-401 QSVFLWGNWGI
+401 
-412 PVRMLKTPIGYI
+412 
-424 GNLRCSIAGIIVCIV
+424 
-439 IGTIL
+439 
-444 FKRRDLLFK
+444 
-453 E
+453 

>member
-91 ASQNLKLLAKMQGG
+91 AFQNLKLLAKMQGG

-116 DVGLDDAGH
+116 DVGLEDAGH

-157 INAIDGEGVEEIR
+157 LNAIDGEGVEEIR

-207 IEGQENGVADAV
+207 IEGQENGGAA
-219 RQVLNYYKVRNPG
+219 
-232 TLLDHWLIMTAG
+232 
-244 TQPYQPNTLH
+244 
-254 SYKFP
+254 
-259 TIWLIMQAFM
+259 
-269 LLVVNG
+269 
-275 YTSGDLEEHGS
+275 
-286 VMIVKSRSRAGWW
+286 
-299 LSKCVW
+299 
-305 CMFSTLLA
+305 
-313 YVIYYIPMFLI
+313 
-324 FAWRG
+324 
-329 IPMKMHLTKRLVT
+329 
-342 TSVEGF
+342 
-348 LNWKTADVCA
+348 
-358 VVLFIPVAVMMFLC
+358 
-372 LLQMLLEV
+372 
-380 VWSPA
+380 
-385 VAIILLLVI
+385 
-394 QGISAYK
+394 
-401 QSVFLWGNWGI
+401 
-412 PVRMLKTPIGYI
+412 
-424 GNLRCSIAGIIVCIV
+424 
-439 IGTIL
+439 
-444 FKRRDLLFK
+444 
-453 E
+453 

>member
-10 KKIKDATVL
+10 KKIKNATVL

-116 DVGLDDAGH
+116 DVGLEDAGH

-207 IEGQENGVADAV
+207 IEGQETGGAA
-219 RQVLNYYKVRNPG
+219 
-232 TLLDHWLIMTAG
+232 
-244 TQPYQPNTLH
+244 
-254 SYKFP
+254 
-259 TIWLIMQAFM
+259 
-269 LLVVNG
+269 
-275 YTSGDLEEHGS
+275 
-286 VMIVKSRSRAGWW
+286 
-299 LSKCVW
+299 
-305 CMFSTLLA
+305 
-313 YVIYYIPMFLI
+313 
-324 FAWRG
+324 
-329 IPMKMHLTKRLVT
+329 
-342 TSVEGF
+342 
-348 LNWKTADVCA
+348 
-358 VVLFIPVAVMMFLC
+358 
-372 LLQMLLEV
+372 
-380 VWSPA
+380 
-385 VAIILLLVI
+385 
-394 QGISAYK
+394 
-401 QSVFLWGNWGI
+401 
-412 PVRMLKTPIGYI
+412 
-424 GNLRCSIAGIIVCIV
+424 
-439 IGTIL
+439 
-444 FKRRDLLFK
+444 
-453 E
+453 